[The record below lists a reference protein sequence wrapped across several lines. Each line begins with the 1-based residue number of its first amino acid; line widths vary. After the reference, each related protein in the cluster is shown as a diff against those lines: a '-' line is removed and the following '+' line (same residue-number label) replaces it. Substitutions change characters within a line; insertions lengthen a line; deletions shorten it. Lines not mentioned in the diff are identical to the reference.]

1 MKKITIKEIAKES
14 NYSIATVSKV
24 LNHKDS
30 DVSDKARKT
39 ILSVAKKY
47 NFQLNR
53 AARSLVVNKTKTI
66 GLLLPDISN
75 PFFSDIAKG
84 VEDYAYEN
92 GYSIF
97 IGNSYEDFHKEINY
111 LRSMLQL
118 NVDGILIIGIKDY
131 GNRNDDD
138 FIINKP
144 ILAIDRKTIYKNIL
158 SEVYTDHYIGAKKAM
173 EYLIENNH
181 KNILFV
187 PGPKNSNSAKKRFK
201 AYLDIMKSEGLKF
214 DKGDL
219 HFGDFTIEHGF
230 ETINRIENIS
240 KYTAIFCCN
249 DLIALGAMA
258 ALNKKQ
264 IKVPRDISIIG
275 VDDIELS
282 KISSPPLTTMKQPA
296 YKLGA
301 SSCRM
306 LIDSINDKTIEK
318 NILLDQSLIIRDS
331 VIKI

>member
-1 MKKITIKEIAKES
+1 MKITIKDIARES

-30 DVSDKARKT
+30 DVSDKARQT
-39 ILSVAKKY
+39 ILSIAKKY

-53 AARSLVVNKTKTI
+53 AARSLVVNKTNTI

-84 VEDYAYEN
+84 VEDYAYKN

-97 IGNSYEDFHKEINY
+97 IGNSYENSDKEINY
-111 LRSMLQL
+111 LKNMLQL

-131 GNRNDDD
+131 TNRKDED
-138 FIINKP
+138 FIVNKP

-158 SEVYTDHYIGAKKAM
+158 SEVYTNHYIGAKKAM
-173 EYLIENNH
+173 EYLIQNNH
-181 KNILFV
+181 KKILFI
-187 PGPKNSNSAKKRFK
+187 PGPKNSDSAKKRFK
-201 AYLDIMKSEGLKF
+201 AYLDIMKSKKLKL
-214 DKGDL
+214 DERDL
-219 HFGDFTIEHGF
+219 YFGDFSIEHGF
-230 ETINRIENIS
+230 ETINKINNIS

-264 IKVPRDISIIG
+264 INVPKDISIIG

-282 KISSPPLTTMKQPA
+282 KIASPPLTTMKQPA
-296 YKLGA
+296 YELGV
-301 SSCRM
+301 SSCSM
-306 LIDSINDKTIEK
+306 LIEAMNNKNIKK
-318 NILLDQSLIIRDS
+318 NILLDQTLIIRDS
-331 VIKI
+331 VITI

>member
-1 MKKITIKEIAKES
+1 MKITIKDIARES

-75 PFFSDIAKG
+75 PFFSDIARG

-97 IGNSYEDFHKEINY
+97 IGNSYENFHKEINY
-111 LRSMLQL
+111 LKSMLQL

-131 GNRNDDD
+131 INRKDED
-138 FIINKP
+138 FIVNKP

-173 EYLIENNH
+173 EYLIQNNH
-181 KNILFV
+181 KKILFI
-187 PGPKNSNSAKKRFK
+187 PGPKNSDSAKKRFK
-201 AYLDIMKSEGLKF
+201 AYLDIMKSKSLEF
-214 DKGDL
+214 DEIDL
-219 HFGDFTIEHGF
+219 CFGDFSIEHGF
-230 ETINRIENIS
+230 ETINKIDDIL

-264 IKVPRDISIIG
+264 INVPEDISIIG

-296 YKLGA
+296 YELGV

-306 LIDSINDKTIEK
+306 LIKSINNKIIEK
-318 NILLDQSLIIRDS
+318 NILLDQTLIIRDS
-331 VIKI
+331 VTKI

>member
-1 MKKITIKEIAKES
+1 MKITIKDIARES

-75 PFFSDIAKG
+75 PFFSDIARG

-97 IGNSYEDFHKEINY
+97 IGNSYENFHKEINY
-111 LRSMLQL
+111 LKSMLQL

-131 GNRNDDD
+131 INRKDED
-138 FIINKP
+138 FIVNKP

-173 EYLIENNH
+173 EYLIQNNH
-181 KNILFV
+181 KKILFI
-187 PGPKNSNSAKKRFK
+187 PGPKNSDSAKKRFK
-201 AYLDIMKSEGLKF
+201 AYLDIMKSKSLEF
-214 DKGDL
+214 DEKDL
-219 HFGDFTIEHGF
+219 CFGDFSIEHGF
-230 ETINRIENIS
+230 ETINKIDDIL

-264 IKVPRDISIIG
+264 INVPEDISIIG

-296 YKLGA
+296 YELGV

-306 LIDSINDKTIEK
+306 LIKSINNKIIEK
-318 NILLDQSLIIRDS
+318 NILLDQTLIIRDS
-331 VIKI
+331 VTKI